1 MSRVALALLI
11 LSLAAMSAA
20 LFWGLRSTS
29 FGGETEIS
37 FSRFVRELQA
47 DQIEHL
53 RVSGRIA
60 TGRTKDGKGFRT
72 TLPYLD
78 PQLADDM
85 TEHTDVTFGDE
96 WPEHSPSIWWAV
108 PAALVV
114 GYLTGRAAGG
124 SGSPRG

>member
-1 MSRVALALLI
+1 MSRVALAFLL
-11 LSLAAMSAA
+11 LCLAAMSVA
-20 LFWGLRSTS
+20 LYWGLRSGS

-37 FSRFVRELQA
+37 FSRFVRDLQA
-47 DQIEHL
+47 DQIEQL
-53 RVSGRIA
+53 RVSGRLA

-85 TEHTDVTFGDE
+85 AEHTEVTFGDP
-96 WPEHSPSIWWAV
+96 WPEGSPSIWWAL

-124 SGSPRG
+124 SGSPKG